1 MVVKGKL
8 TYFRLCL
15 YSVVSSRCH
24 RCSGVGGTKVTGWRL
39 LSDLGNAN
47 KKKKEGNGRRKRE
60 RDQVVDRYVY
70 GAIYELKLG
79 RLGRVEGR
87 K

>member
-47 KKKKEGNGRRKRE
+47 KIKKGRQWTKEARKGPGGRQIRVW
-60 RDQVVDRYVY
+60 RD
-70 GAIYELKLG
+70 L
-79 RLGRVEGR
+79 
-87 K
+87 